1 MDDLILLHAFYRCS
15 HLLHASGKGLGQQ
28 RLLILLLQ
36 RGSLTQREL
45 TDLTE
50 RRSAT
55 LSEQLDHM
63 EQDGYIQRRRTETD
77 RRNITITLTPAGT
90 AAALTAL
97 EKRKTRAAA
106 LFAGL
111 TDSEKEQL
119 LTLLQTLMTA
129 WESLPNSEE
138 VKPS

>member
-15 HLLHASGKGLGQQ
+15 HLLHASGKGHGQQ

-45 TDLTE
+45 TDLTG

-63 EQDGYIQRRRTETD
+63 EED
-77 RRNITITLTPAGT
+77 RLYSAPPALKRIDVTLPLHSHRPVP
-90 AAALTAL
+90 AAALTCL
-97 EKRKTRAAA
+97 RKT
-106 LFAGL
+106 
-111 TDSEKEQL
+111 K
-119 LTLLQTLMTA
+119 
-129 WESLPNSEE
+129 NSCYRT
-138 VKPS
+138 VCRPSPIAKKSSFSRCCKPL